1 MDPIILFDYI
11 GTMVFAISGT
21 LTAAQKRLDLF
32 GAIFIGFVT
41 AIGGGTVRDVMLGH
55 LPVTWI
61 KSYDYFLIILIGII
75 LTVVFKKIVIKLKN
89 TLFLFDTIGIGVFTV
104 LGIEKTL
111 EIGISQPIAVIMGLI
126 SAVVG
131 GIIRDTLCNEVPLIF
146 HREIY
151 ATACIAGSI
160 VYLILRNIGFPPL
173 AYTWITV
180 GTIITIRLIAVR
192 YKLAIPLL
200 TISDDQSSSNPK

>member
-1 MDPIILFDYI
+1 MDPILLFDYI

-55 LPVTWI
+55 FPVTWI
-61 KSYDYFLIILIGII
+61 QSYDYFLIILLGVI
-75 LTVVFKKIVIKLKN
+75 LTIVFKKVVIKLRN

-104 LGIEKTL
+104 LGLEKAL
-111 EIGISQPIAVIMGLI
+111 NMGITPPIAVIMGLS

-151 ATACIAGSI
+151 ATACIAGAM
-160 VYLILRNIGFPPL
+160 VYLALRYIGFPPI

-180 GTIITIRLIAVR
+180 STIIIIRLLAVR
-192 YKLAIPLL
+192 FKLAIPLITL
-200 TISDDQSSSNPK
+200 SDD

>member
-1 MDPIILFDYI
+1 MDPIVLFDYI

-32 GAIFIGFVT
+32 GAMFIGFVT
-41 AIGGGTVRDVMLGH
+41 AIGGGTVRDIMLGN

-61 KSYDYFLIILIGII
+61 KNYDYFLIILLGII
-75 LTVVFKKIVIKLKN
+75 LTVVFKKTVIKLKN

-111 EIGISQPIAVIMGLI
+111 ELGISQPIAVIMGLI

-131 GIIRDTLCNEVPLIF
+131 GIIRDTLCNELPLIF

-160 VYLILRNIGFPPL
+160 VYLALRNIGFPPL

-180 GTIITIRLIAVR
+180 GTIITIRLIAVK
-192 YKLAIPLL
+192 YSLAIPLL

>member
-1 MDPIILFDYI
+1 MDPILLFDYI
-11 GTMVFAISGT
+11 GTMAFAISGT

-41 AIGGGTVRDVMLGH
+41 AIGGGTVRDMMLGN
-55 LPVTWI
+55 LPVSWI
-61 KSYDYFLIILIGII
+61 QSSNYFYIILLGVFITI
-75 LTVVFKKIVIKLKN
+75 VFKKIVVKLRN

-104 LGIEKTL
+104 LGLEKAL
-111 EIGISQPIAVIMGLI
+111 AFGISAPIAVIMGLS

-151 ATACIAGSI
+151 ATACIAGAI
-160 VYLILRNIGFPPL
+160 IYLAMRYVGLPPL
-173 AYTWITV
+173 VYTWVTV
-180 GTIITIRLIAVR
+180 ATIISIRLIAVR
-192 YKLAIPLL
+192 YKLAIPK
-200 TISDDQSSSNPK
+200 ISLSDNN